1 MTDSPR
7 KQHGLTLVEVL
18 VAAIILAV
26 GLIGLAGLQIQ
37 GLRVGQVAA
46 NGSTAGMLANQLA
59 EHIRINASNAGSYT
73 TLTSASCPPAST
85 AQHLVDYCLAYDT
98 VNSRYRSHSSN
109 EAVAVTCL
117 NCPNPIPRYQV
128 SISWTDM
135 SQTGNADDNVY
146 AISFILSE

>member
-1 MTDSPR
+1 MIDFSR
-7 KQHGLTLVEVL
+7 QQRGLTLVEVL
-18 VAAIILAV
+18 VAATILAI

-46 NGSTAGMLANQLA
+46 NGSTAGILANQLA

-85 AQHLVDYCLAYDT
+85 LQHLVDYCLAYDA

-135 SQTGNADDNVY
+135 SQTGNSDDNGYV
-146 AISFILSE
+146 ISFVLSE

>member
-1 MTDSPR
+1 MIDFSR
-7 KQHGLTLVEVL
+7 QQRGLTLVEVL
-18 VAAIILAV
+18 VAATILAI

-46 NGSTAGMLANQLA
+46 NGSTAGILANQLA

-85 AQHLVDYCLAYDT
+85 SQHLVDYCLAYDA

-135 SQTGNADDNVY
+135 SQTGNSDDNGYV
-146 AISFILSE
+146 ISFVLSE

>member
-7 KQHGLTLVEVL
+7 QQHGMTLVEVL

-73 TLTSASCPPAST
+73 TLTSASCPPAPTS
-85 AQHLVDYCLAYDT
+85 QHLVDYCLAYDA

-117 NCPNPIPRYQV
+117 NCPDPIPRYQV

-146 AISFILSE
+146 AISFVLSE